1 VSSAPNLYKILADV
15 MIDGDVLF
23 AQGAGNIGDIA
34 QSIASTELNKTALLK
49 KAGDA

>member
-1 VSSAPNLYKILADV
+1 MN
-15 MIDGDVLF
+15 DGDVLF

-34 QSIASTELNKTALLK
+34 QSIARTQLSKTALLK